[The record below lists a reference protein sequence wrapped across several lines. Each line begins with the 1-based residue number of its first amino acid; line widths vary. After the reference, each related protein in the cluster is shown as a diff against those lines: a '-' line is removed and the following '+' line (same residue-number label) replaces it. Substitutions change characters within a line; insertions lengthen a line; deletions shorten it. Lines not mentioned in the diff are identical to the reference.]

1 MKLQNR
7 LAIVILVIFFGGWL
21 IAGASA
27 FILEKQD
34 ARANVAN
41 TARILL
47 STAISARNYTTE
59 RIEPLSINDDGFVRE
74 KVPSFAA
81 QELFDRLNE
90 DYPGYSYSERALN
103 PTNPKD
109 LAEAWQ
115 VELIQY
121 FIQNPD
127 AQEVVDERVN
137 RGGQST
143 LFVAEPIRVNST
155 SCLECH
161 STPDVAPPG
170 LIKTY
175 GRSNGFGWELNETIG
190 TRIISVPTEIQDQ
203 QAISSVFSYL
213 VLIAG
218 VFLLAYAALS
228 IIVRNWLTI
237 PLGKIT
243 QIVEEISLRETEIK
257 SQLPEDRTDA
267 IGRLNRSI
275 NRLITTLNK
284 ALLNKEENIR

>member
-1 MKLQNR
+1 MKLQYR
-7 LAIVILVIFFGGWL
+7 LAIVILVIFLGGW
-21 IAGASA
+21 IVAGASA

-34 ARANVAN
+34 ARANIVN

-59 RIEPLSINDDGFVRE
+59 QIEPLTINPEDNGFVRE
-74 KVPSFAA
+74 TVPSFAA
-81 QELFDRLNE
+81 QELFARLNE

-127 AQEVVDERVN
+127 VKEVVDERVT

-143 LFVAEPIRVNST
+143 LFVAEPIRVNSK

-161 STPDVAPPG
+161 STPDIAPPG
-170 LIKTY
+170 LVETY

-190 TRIISVPTEIQDQ
+190 TRIISVPTDIQNRR
-203 QAISSVFSYL
+203 AISSVFSYL

-218 VFLLAYAALS
+218 IFLLAYAAVS
-228 IIVRNWLTI
+228 IIIRQWLTV
-237 PLGKIT
+237 PLDKIT
-243 QIVEEISLRETEIK
+243 QLVEEVSLREFEIE
-257 SQLPEDRTDA
+257 SQLPEHRSDT

-275 NRLITTLNK
+275 NRLVTTLNK
-284 ALLNKEENIR
+284 ALLSKEK